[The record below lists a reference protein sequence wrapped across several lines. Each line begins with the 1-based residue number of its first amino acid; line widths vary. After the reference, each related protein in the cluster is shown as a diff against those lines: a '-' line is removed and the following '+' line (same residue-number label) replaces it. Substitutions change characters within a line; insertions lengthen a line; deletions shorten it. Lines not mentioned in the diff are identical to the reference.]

1 VTVKEAAM
9 IRSLLVAVDS
19 SAHAQAALEHG
30 VELAGLHQARVTGL
44 HVLDV
49 RFLEMPPYMDY
60 SYAFEAVPPILAP
73 LDVMDKSRAK
83 AERILSDV
91 RARVEKAGLVVEVR
105 VEEGVPGQVI
115 SDIAEE
121 HDLVVLGKRGEHAK
135 WGRDLLGSTAEA
147 VIRRSAIPVLLAEEQ
162 AHPLKS
168 ALVLFDG
175 SEPADRGLRFAADLA
190 TRAPIELR
198 VLTVDDDPKQGQAT
212 LDIARAYLEPLGLRS
227 AFSVLS
233 GRVSK
238 AAAAAL
244 AKEPAD
250 LLVMGM
256 RGHSAFM
263 HLILGHTTEQLM
275 RSSQIP
281 VLLVP

>member
-1 VTVKEAAM
+1 MMK
-9 IRSLLVAVDS
+9 SLLVALDS
-19 SAHAQAALEHG
+19 SLHAQAALEHT
-30 VELAGLHQARVTGL
+30 VELAGLYQARVTGL

-49 RFLEMPPYMDY
+49 RFLEMPPYLDY

-73 LDVMDKSRAK
+73 LDIMDKSKAK
-83 AERILSDV
+83 AERVLGDM
-91 RARVEKAGLVVEVR
+91 RARVEKAGLAVEVR
-105 VEEGVPGQVI
+105 TEEGVPGQVI
-115 SDIAEE
+115 SEIAEE
-121 HDLVVLGKRGEHAK
+121 HDLVILGKRGEHAK

-147 VIRRSAIPVLLAEEQ
+147 VIRRSAVPVLLTEVQ
-162 AHPLKS
+162 ARPVKS

-175 SEPADRGLRFAADLA
+175 SEPADRGLRLAADLA
-190 TRAPIELR
+190 TRTPVEVR
-198 VLTVDDDPKQGQAT
+198 VLTVDDDSKRGQAT
-212 LDIARAYLEPLGLRS
+212 LDTARAYLEPLGLV
-227 AFSVLS
+227 AVYSVQS

-238 AAAAAL
+238 AAGALL

-275 RSSQIP
+275 RSVRVP

>member
-1 VTVKEAAM
+1 MMK
-9 IRSLLVAVDS
+9 SLLVAVDS
-19 SAHAQAALEHG
+19 SLHAQAALEHT
-30 VELAGLHQARVTGL
+30 VELAGLYQARVTGL

-49 RFLEMPPYMDY
+49 RFLEMPPYLDY

-73 LDVMDKSRAK
+73 LDIMDKSKAK
-83 AERILSDV
+83 AERVLGDM

-105 VEEGVPGQVI
+105 TEEGVPGQVI

-121 HDLVVLGKRGEHAK
+121 HDLVILGKRGEHAK

-147 VIRRSAIPVLLAEEQ
+147 VIRRSAVPVLLTEAR
-162 AHPLKS
+162 AHPIKS

-175 SEPADRGLRFAADLA
+175 SEPADRGLRLAADLA
-190 TRAPIELR
+190 TRTPLKVR
-198 VLTVDDDPKQGQAT
+198 VLTVDDDSKRGQAT
-212 LDIARAYLEPLGLRS
+212 LDTARAYLEPLGL
-227 AFSVLS
+227 AAVYSVQS

-238 AAAAAL
+238 AAGALL

-256 RGHSAFM
+256 RGHTAFM

-275 RSSQIP
+275 RSAQMP

>member
-1 VTVKEAAM
+1 M
-9 IRSLLVAVDS
+9 IKSLLVAVDS
-19 SAHAQAALEHG
+19 SAHAQAAREHA
-30 VELAGLHQARVTGL
+30 VELAGLYQARVTGL

-49 RFLEMPPYMDY
+49 RYLEMPPYLDY

-83 AERILSDV
+83 AERLLGDF
-91 RARVEKAGLVVEVR
+91 RALVEKAGLAVEVR
-105 VEEGVPGQVI
+105 TEEGVPGQVI

-147 VIRRSAIPVLLAEEQ
+147 VIRRSAVPVLLAEER
-162 AHPLKS
+162 AHPVKS
-168 ALVLFDG
+168 VSVLFDG
-175 SEPADRGLRFAADLA
+175 SEPADRGLRFAAELA
-190 TRAPIELR
+190 THTPIELR
-198 VLTVDDDPKQGQAT
+198 VLTIDDDPKQGQAT
-212 LDIARAYLEPLGLRS
+212 LDTARAYLDPLGLAPAYS
-227 AFSVLS
+227 TLP

-238 AAAAAL
+238 VAAALL

-256 RGHSAFM
+256 RGHSALQ
-263 HLILGHTTEQLM
+263 HLIVGRTTEQLM
-275 RSSQIP
+275 RSVRVP